1 MANEQFGP
9 GGDKIPK
16 GAAAVTLKG
25 QAGPTLGQERI
36 PSIKGSTGGA
46 PAVPQRTA
54 QLSPAQTPRGAQ
66 QIPLAGMAPQQAA
79 APASFVPTRA
89 QLAGGGA
96 PAAEANDTH
105 LIRVEGVGPDG
116 RRYRAEFDAV
126 FPRGTKIT
134 QLGEV

>member
-16 GAAAVTLKG
+16 GAAAVTLMG
-25 QAGPTLGQERI
+25 QGTPTLGQERI
-36 PSIKGSTGGA
+36 PARGNAGGA

-66 QIPLAGMAPQQAA
+66 QVPLAGVSTPQQAPAQA
-79 APASFVPTRA
+79 AFVPARP
-89 QLAGGGA
+89 QLAGAQALEG
-96 PAAEANDTH
+96 NDTH

-134 QLGEV
+134 QLGEVQ